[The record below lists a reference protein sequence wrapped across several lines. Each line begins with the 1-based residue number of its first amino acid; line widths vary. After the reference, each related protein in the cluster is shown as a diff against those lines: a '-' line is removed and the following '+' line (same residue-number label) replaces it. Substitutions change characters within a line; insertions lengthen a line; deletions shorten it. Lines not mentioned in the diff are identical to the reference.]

1 MNDLNGDKSL
11 SSHDDC
17 RIYDGIERGK
27 KISFLLDGKSI
38 NAYEGESVSAAIFA
52 TGKRDLRIS
61 ANLSEKRSLY
71 CGMGVCYECVMTIN
85 GIPNTRTCQT
95 LVNEGMIVNTQNGE
109 GIWNL

>member
-1 MNDLNGDKSL
+1 MNDLNENKSH
-11 SSHDDC
+11 SSFDDC

-27 KISFLLDGKSI
+27 QISFILDGSMIK
-38 NAYEGESVSAAIFA
+38 AYEGESVAAAIFA

-61 ANLSEKRSLY
+61 ANLSEKRSVY

-85 GIPNTRTCQT
+85 NIPNTRSCQT
-95 LVNEGMIVNTQNGE
+95 FVREGMIVKSQNGD

>member
-1 MNDLNGDKSL
+1 MNELNSNNSP

-17 RIYDGIERGK
+17 RIYNGIERGR
-27 KISFLLDGKSI
+27 KINFYLDGKSI
-38 NAYEGESVSAAIFA
+38 SAYEGESVTAAIFA
-52 TGKRDLRIS
+52 LGKRDLRVS

-85 GIPNTRTCQT
+85 GIPNTRSCQT
-95 LVNEGMIVNTQNGE
+95 LVKEGMIVNSQNGD